1 MGLMIGVGNTKPT
14 FAYDYYYGIEWD
26 KTVSN
31 PVPTRVGKTELHK
44 SLPVQ
49 SLMRRCLLK
58 DSGAVNYYLHAN
70 DSSKR
75 DNGAAANLKGADGQF
90 MVELPDAYMRFEMD
104 GNKCRALM
112 SDRPLPGFIKWRK
125 DYVSADEACVQRST
139 TTLCAVVN
147 DDPDFRGGGNQTAYD
162 GTDHTLLGRPATS
175 ISLTNFRAYARKRGS
190 VSWNCNLYQTHRKLW
205 WFFAIEYCTFNS
217 QAAFNAELTADGF
230 HQGGLGAGVTT
241 LNSTKWNTWNGYN
254 PFIPCGFTLSL
265 GNKTGVV
272 NFTMPDGYDSAAT
285 TPLVV
290 GVPSY
295 RGVTNPFGHIWKW
308 TDGCLCNIQSDADG
322 GLSEFYVC
330 DDPTHFASTI
340 GAEYQLRGNLPR
352 KEGYVKAL
360 ILGEHG
366 EIMPLEV
373 GGGSTTYFCDYF
385 YTNIPA
391 SGSATRGVLFG
402 GNADSGAS
410 AGFVC
415 AATNYTP
422 STAAA
427 NLGSRL
433 CFYPIEAAA

>member
-1 MGLMIGVGNTKPT
+1 MGLLIGTGNTKPA

-31 PVPTRVGKTELHK
+31 PIPTRIGKNELHQ

-49 SLMRRCLLK
+49 SLMRRCVLR
-58 DSGAVNYYLHAN
+58 DNGTVNYYLHAN

-75 DNGAAANLKGADGQF
+75 DNGAAANLTGADGQF

-139 TTLCAVVN
+139 NKLCAVVN
-147 DDPDFRGGGNQTAYD
+147 TDADYRGGNNNASYD
-162 GTDHTLLGRPATS
+162 STDHTLLGRPATS
-175 ISLTNFRAYARKRGS
+175 ISLTNFRAYARARGS

-205 WFFAIEYCTFNS
+205 WFFAIEYCNFNS
-217 QAAFNAELTADGF
+217 QAAYNAALTADGF
-230 HQGGLGAGVTT
+230 RQGGLGAGVTT
-241 LNSTKWNTWNGYN
+241 LDGGKWNTWCGYN
-254 PFIPCGFTLSL
+254 PFIPCGHTLSL
-265 GNKTGVV
+265 GNHTGVV
-272 NFTMPDGYDSAAT
+272 DYALPAGYGAT
-285 TPLVV
+285 LTVA
-290 GVPSY
+290 VPSY

-308 TDGCLCNIQSDADG
+308 TDGCLCNIQSDAAG
-322 GLSEFYVC
+322 GLSEFFVC
-330 DDPTHFASTI
+330 DNPAEFAGTI
-340 GAEYQLRGNLPR
+340 GSGYQLRGNLPR

-366 EIMPLEV
+366 EIMPLAV
-373 GGGSTTYFCDYF
+373 GGGTTSYFCDYF

-402 GNADSGAS
+402 GSAAYGAA
-410 AGFVC
+410 AGFVS
-415 AATNYTP
+415 AHADTAP
-422 STAAA
+422 SLTYASF
-427 NLGSRL
+427 GSRL
-433 CFYPIEAAA
+433 CFYPIDTAA

>member
-1 MGLMIGVGNTKPT
+1 MGLLIGTGNTKPA

-31 PVPTRVGKTELHK
+31 PVPTRIGKTELHQ

-49 SLMRRCLLK
+49 SLMRRCILK
-58 DSGAVNYYLHAN
+58 DDGTVNYYLHAN

-75 DNGAAANLKGADGQF
+75 DNGAAANLTGADGQF

-139 TTLCAVVN
+139 NKLCAVVN
-147 DDPDFRGGGNQTAYD
+147 TDADYRGGNNNASYD
-162 GTDHTLLGRPATS
+162 STDHTLLGRPATS
-175 ISLTNFRAYARKRGS
+175 ISLTNFRAYARARGS

-205 WFFAIEYCTFNS
+205 WFFAIEYCNFNS
-217 QAAFNAELTADGF
+217 QAAYNAALTADGMR
-230 HQGGLGAGVTT
+230 QGGLGAGVTT
-241 LNSTKWNTWNGYN
+241 LESGKWNTWCGYN
-254 PFIPCGFTLSL
+254 PFIPCGHTLSL
-265 GNKTGVV
+265 GNHTGVV
-272 NFTMPDGYDSAAT
+272 DYPLPAGYGAT
-285 TPLVV
+285 LTVA
-290 GVPSY
+290 VPSY

-308 TDGCLCNIQSDADG
+308 TDGCLCNIQSDAAG
-322 GLSEFYVC
+322 GLSEFFVC
-330 DDPTHFASTI
+330 DNPAEFASTI
-340 GAEYQLRGNLPR
+340 GSGYQLRGNLPR

-366 EIMPLEV
+366 EIMPLAV
-373 GGGSTTYFCDYF
+373 GGGTTSYFCDYF

-402 GNADSGAS
+402 GNATLGAA

-415 AATNYTP
+415 AYTHYAP
-422 STAAA
+422 SYTAAA
-427 NLGSRL
+427 FGSRL
-433 CFYPIEAAA
+433 CFYPIDTAA

>member
-1 MGLMIGVGNTKPT
+1 MGLLIGTGNTKPA

-31 PVPTRVGKTELHK
+31 PVPIRIGKTELHQ

-49 SLMRRCLLK
+49 SLMRRCVLK
-58 DSGAVNYYLHAN
+58 DDGTVNYYLHAN

-75 DNGAAANLKGADGQF
+75 DNGAAANLTGADGQF

-139 TTLCAVVN
+139 NKLCAVVN
-147 DDPDFRGGGNQTAYD
+147 TDADYRGGNNNASYD
-162 GTDHTLLGRPATS
+162 STDHTLLGRPATS
-175 ISLTNFRAYARKRGS
+175 ISLTNFRAYARARGS

-205 WFFAIEYCTFNS
+205 WFFAIEYCNFNS
-217 QAAFNAELTADGF
+217 QAAYNAALTAEGF
-230 HQGGLGAGVTT
+230 RQGGLGAGVTT
-241 LNSTKWNTWNGYN
+241 LDGGKWNTWCGYN
-254 PFIPCGFTLSL
+254 PFIPCGHTLSL
-265 GNKTGVV
+265 GNHTGVV
-272 NFTMPDGYDSAAT
+272 DYALPAGYGAT
-285 TPLVV
+285 LTVA
-290 GVPSY
+290 VPSY

-308 TDGCLCNIQSDADG
+308 TDGCLCNIQSDAAG
-322 GLSEFYVC
+322 GLSEFFVC
-330 DDPTHFASTI
+330 DNPAEFASTI
-340 GAEYQLRGNLPR
+340 GSGYQLRGNLPR

-366 EIMPLEV
+366 EIMPLAV
-373 GGGSTTYFCDYF
+373 GGGTTSYFCDYF

-402 GNADSGAS
+402 GYARHGAH

-415 AATNYTP
+415 AYTFSAP
-422 STAAA
+422 SNA
-427 NLGSRL
+427 NASFGSRL
-433 CFYPIEAAA
+433 CFYPIDTAA

>member
-1 MGLMIGVGNTKPT
+1 M
-14 FAYDYYYGIEWD
+14 
-26 KTVSN
+26 
-31 PVPTRVGKTELHK
+31 
-44 SLPVQ
+44 
-49 SLMRRCLLK
+49 
-58 DSGAVNYYLHAN
+58 
-70 DSSKR
+70 
-75 DNGAAANLKGADGQF
+75 
-90 MVELPDAYMRFEMD
+90 
-104 GNKCRALM
+104 
-112 SDRPLPGFIKWRK
+112 
-125 DYVSADEACVQRST
+125 
-139 TTLCAVVN
+139 
-147 DDPDFRGGGNQTAYD
+147 
-162 GTDHTLLGRPATS
+162 
-175 ISLTNFRAYARKRGS
+175 
-190 VSWNCNLYQTHRKLW
+190 SWNCNLYQTHRKLW

-402 GNADSGAS
+402 GSANFGAY
-410 AGFVC
+410 AGFV
-415 AATNYTP
+415 AAYTLYAP
-422 STAAA
+422 STTSA
-427 NLGSRL
+427 NFGSRL

>member
-1 MGLMIGVGNTKPT
+1 MGLLIGTGNTKPA

-31 PVPTRVGKTELHK
+31 PVPTRIGKTELHQ

-49 SLMRRCLLK
+49 SLMRRCILK
-58 DSGAVNYYLHAN
+58 DDGTVNYYLHAN

-75 DNGAAANLKGADGQF
+75 DNGAAANLTGADGQF

-139 TTLCAVVN
+139 NKLCAVVN
-147 DDPDFRGGGNQTAYD
+147 TDADYRGGNNNASYD
-162 GTDHTLLGRPATS
+162 STDHTLLGRPATS
-175 ISLTNFRAYARKRGS
+175 ISLTNFRAYARARGS

-205 WFFAIEYCTFNS
+205 WFFAIEYCNFNS
-217 QAAFNAELTADGF
+217 QAAYNAALTADGMR
-230 HQGGLGAGVTT
+230 QGGLGAGVTT
-241 LNSTKWNTWNGYN
+241 LESGKWNTWCGYN
-254 PFIPCGFTLSL
+254 PFIPCGHTLSL
-265 GNKTGVV
+265 GNHTGVV
-272 NFTMPDGYDSAAT
+272 DYPLPAGYGAT
-285 TPLVV
+285 LTVA
-290 GVPSY
+290 VPSY

-308 TDGCLCNIQSDADG
+308 TDGCLCNIQSDAAG
-322 GLSEFYVC
+322 GLSEFFVC
-330 DDPTHFASTI
+330 DNPAEFASTI
-340 GAEYQLRGNLPR
+340 GSGYQLRGNLPR

-366 EIMPLEV
+366 EIMPLAV
-373 GGGSTTYFCDYF
+373 GGGTTSYFCDYF

-402 GNADSGAS
+402 GSADSGAH
-410 AGFVC
+410 AGFVY
-415 AATNYTP
+415 AYTYHAP
-422 STAAA
+422 SYTSA
-427 NLGSRL
+427 NVGSRL
-433 CFYPIEAAA
+433 CFYPIDTAA

>member
-1 MGLMIGVGNTKPT
+1 MGLLIGTGNTKPA

-31 PVPTRVGKTELHK
+31 PVPIRIGKTELHQ

-49 SLMRRCLLK
+49 SLMRRCVLK
-58 DSGAVNYYLHAN
+58 DDGTVNYYLHAN

-75 DNGAAANLKGADGQF
+75 DNGAAANLTGADGQF

-139 TTLCAVVN
+139 NKLCAVVN
-147 DDPDFRGGGNQTAYD
+147 TDADYRGGNNNASYD
-162 GTDHTLLGRPATS
+162 STDHTLLGRPATS
-175 ISLTNFRAYARKRGS
+175 ISLTNFRAYARARGS

-205 WFFAIEYCTFNS
+205 WFFAIEYCNFNS
-217 QAAFNAELTADGF
+217 QAAYNAALTADGF
-230 HQGGLGAGVTT
+230 RQGGLGAGVTT
-241 LNSTKWNTWNGYN
+241 LDGGKWNTWCGYN
-254 PFIPCGFTLSL
+254 PFIPCGHTLSL
-265 GNKTGVV
+265 GNHTGVV
-272 NFTMPDGYDSAAT
+272 DYALPAGYGAT
-285 TPLVV
+285 LTVA
-290 GVPSY
+290 VPSY

-308 TDGCLCNIQSDADG
+308 TDGCLCNIQSDAAG
-322 GLSEFYVC
+322 GLSEFFVC
-330 DDPTHFASTI
+330 DNPAEFASTI
-340 GAEYQLRGNLPR
+340 GSGYQLRGNLPR
-352 KEGYVKAL
+352 KDGYVKAL

-366 EIMPLEV
+366 EIMPLAV
-373 GGGSTTYFCDYF
+373 GGGTTSYFCDYF

-402 GNADSGAS
+402 GAAYDGAY

-415 AATNYTP
+415 ALSNAAP
-422 STAAA
+422 SHTGA
-427 NLGSRL
+427 NVGSRL
-433 CFYPIEAAA
+433 CFYPIDTAA

>member
-1 MGLMIGVGNTKPT
+1 MGLLIGTGNTKPA

-31 PVPTRVGKTELHK
+31 PIPTRIGKNELHQ

-49 SLMRRCLLK
+49 SLMRRCVLR
-58 DSGAVNYYLHAN
+58 DNGTVNYYLHAN

-75 DNGAAANLKGADGQF
+75 DNGAAANLTGADGQF

-139 TTLCAVVN
+139 NKLCAVVN
-147 DDPDFRGGGNQTAYD
+147 TDADYRGGNNNASYD
-162 GTDHTLLGRPATS
+162 STDHTLLGRPATS
-175 ISLTNFRAYARKRGS
+175 ISLTNFRAYARARGS

-205 WFFAIEYCTFNS
+205 WFFAIEYCNFNS
-217 QAAFNAELTADGF
+217 QAAYNAALTADGF
-230 HQGGLGAGVTT
+230 RQGGLGAGVTT
-241 LNSTKWNTWNGYN
+241 LDGGKWNTWCGYN
-254 PFIPCGFTLSL
+254 PFIPCGHTLSL
-265 GNKTGVV
+265 GNHTGVV
-272 NFTMPDGYDSAAT
+272 DYALPAGYGAT
-285 TPLVV
+285 LTVA
-290 GVPSY
+290 VPSY

-308 TDGCLCNIQSDADG
+308 TDGCLCNIQSDAAG
-322 GLSEFYVC
+322 GLSEFFVC
-330 DDPTHFASTI
+330 DNPAEFASTI
-340 GAEYQLRGNLPR
+340 GSGYQLRGNLPR

-366 EIMPLEV
+366 EIMPLAV
-373 GGGSTTYFCDYF
+373 GGGTTSYFCDYF

-402 GNADSGAS
+402 GFANSGAF
-410 AGFVC
+410 AGFVS
-415 AATNYTP
+415 AVTYNAPSYTY
-422 STAAA
+422 A
-427 NLGSRL
+427 NIGSRL
-433 CFYPIEAAA
+433 CFYPIDTAA